1 MKRPFVTIILAGGK
15 GTRMGS
21 SDKHKVCFEVLGVP
35 VIIRAL
41 ETYNLCGAML
51 NVVVVGSM
59 AESVM
64 ATVSRRF
71 PGTTFAYQDRPLG
84 TGDAARKGAELLER
98 MRFDGDVL
106 VVAGDKVIDPKVI
119 RQLLAAHEQSRAD
132 VTLATAKRP
141 PNSSAGILLKSARGN
156 IVGILEEAERRRL
169 VGLAKV
175 SEAFAAQ
182 TALPRERVESILK
195 EQCGEKTAK
204 AVAEEIWRAE
214 GQRGGTSNI
223 QHPTSNAQPLQSGQS
238 LDVGCSMLA
247 VGCSPVSGDGES
259 LPSAEAHGEA
269 SASTYTVLTRA
280 EFERRLSKTERL
292 GCLKVGEEMV
302 PASQMLARFDQM
314 NLSTYLFKAPVLY
327 DALSRLK
334 SARASQEEYL
344 TDVFEILARRPKP
357 ARVMGCEVQDLS
369 DLMAF
374 NNPQELLAIED
385 VYRQQ
390 QGGMVVEAPARQKE
404 TLAPAS
410 EWDRLL
416 QSPSAAARRQFRQW
430 YGEEVPWGQLR
441 KPLTAFIQRYGA
453 DRQVAIVRSPGRINL
468 MGRHIDHQG
477 GTVNVM
483 AVNREIIIVA
493 APRADD
499 LVRLVN
505 TEGAQ
510 FSEET
515 FRISDLVASL
525 NWDDWQ
531 RVIDGPRLQR
541 LLEAARGDWGN
552 YTKAAIL
559 RLQELFR
566 DRQLHGL
573 DMLVSGDIPMGAGLS
588 SSSAL
593 VVATAEAVRLFNH
606 LPVSARRLVSLCG
619 EGEWFVGTRGGAADH
634 AAIKLSHRG
643 CVTQVG
649 FFPFRIEDSARFF
662 PSHDLVACN
671 SGIYAGKSREARN
684 TFNAKVTAYH
694 IGRIWCKMLRPDLA
708 ARIEHLRDI
717 NREQL
722 GLSHNDFGQLLCQLP
737 ARITRTKVQA
747 AFGQMPAGDRDRL
760 ERLFLSHEAP
770 ADGYAVRAVVL
781 FGLAEMA
788 RARRCLALLKA
799 NDAAGLGRLMNISHD
814 GDRVSRETSRNTW
827 RRASNDSADGAL
839 AAWANQEARGADIA
853 ELSGDYGCSLPE
865 LDRIADIARRQAG
878 VEGAQLAGAGLGGCI
893 MVLVQKA
900 RTAELRKTL
909 DGQGIRAEVF
919 RPIAGACS
927 LTMG

>member
-15 GTRMGS
+15 GTRMGT
-21 SDKHKVCFEVLGVP
+21 SDRHKVCFEVLGVP

-64 ATVSRRF
+64 TTVNRRF
-71 PGTTFAYQDRPLG
+71 PGTPYAFQDQPLG

-119 RQLLAAHEQSRAD
+119 RQLLAAHEQSGAD

-169 VGLAKV
+169 VALARINDSFRKQAV
-175 SEAFAAQ
+175 
-182 TALPRERVESILK
+182 LPRSKVERILT
-195 EQCGEKTAK
+195 EQCGEKTAR
-204 AVAEEIWRAE
+204 AVAGEMWE
-214 GQRGGTSNI
+214 
-223 QHPTSNAQPLQSGQS
+223 
-238 LDVGCSMLA
+238 
-247 VGCSPVSGDGES
+247 GES
-259 LPSAEAHGEA
+259 LKCEVQSLNAEGGSPQVATRRKKGKDGNFPSPKAQREEG
-269 SASTYTVLTRA
+269 VLTRE
-280 EFERRLSKTERL
+280 EFERRFTREERA

-302 PASQMLARFDQM
+302 RAGQMLERFDQM
-314 NLSTYLFKAPVLY
+314 NLSTYLFRAPVLY

-334 SARASQEEYL
+334 SVRASQEEYL
-344 TDVFEILARRPKP
+344 TDVFGILAKRPKP
-357 ARVMGCEVQDLS
+357 ARVMGCEVRDLR

-374 NNPQELLAIED
+374 NNPQELLAIEE
-385 VYRQQ
+385 VYGQRQGQ
-390 QGGMVVEAPARQKE
+390 AVVEAPSNCRE
-404 TLAPAS
+404 TLAPAGA
-410 EWDRLL
+410 WDNLL
-416 QSPSAAARRQFRQW
+416 QNPSAAARRQFRQW
-430 YGEEVPWGQLR
+430 YGEEVPWQQIRTVLG
-441 KPLTAFIQRYGA
+441 AFMDRYGA
-453 DRQVAIVRSPGRINL
+453 DRPVAIVRSPGRINL

-477 GTVNVM
+477 GIVNVM
-483 AVNREIIIVA
+483 AVNREIIMVA
-493 APRADD
+493 APRTDD
-499 LVRLVN
+499 AVSLAN
-505 TEGAQ
+505 TKGAL

-541 LLEAARGDWGN
+541 LLEAARGEWAN
-552 YTKAAIL
+552 YIKAAIL
-559 RLQELFR
+559 RLQEQFR
-566 DRQLHGL
+566 DRRLHGL
-573 DMLVSGDIPMGAGLS
+573 DIMVGGDIPMGAGLS

-593 VVATAEAVRLFNH
+593 VVATAEAVRVFNR

-634 AAIKLSHRG
+634 AAIRLSHRG
-643 CVTQVG
+643 CVTRVG

-662 PSHDLVACN
+662 PGHDLVACN
-671 SGIYAGKSREARN
+671 SGVYAGKSREARN

-694 IGRIWCKMLRPDLA
+694 IGRIRFKMLRPDLA
-708 ARIEHLRDI
+708 SRIEHLRDI
-717 NREQL
+717 NPEHL
-722 GLSHNDFGQLLCQLP
+722 GLTHAAFGQLLCQLP
-737 ARITRTKVQA
+737 ARLTRTKVQA
-747 AFGQMPAGDRDRL
+747 TFGQMAEAERDRL
-760 ERLFLSHEAP
+760 ERLFQSHEAP
-770 ADGYAVRAVVL
+770 ADGYAVRGVVL
-781 FGLAEMA
+781 FGLSEMA
-788 RARRCLALLKA
+788 RAQRCLGLLKR
-799 NDAAGLGRLMNISHD
+799 NDARVLGRLMSISHD

-827 RRASNDSADGAL
+827 RRVAASSADGPL
-839 AAWANQEARGADIA
+839 TAWTRQPGRRADIA

-865 LDRIADIARRQAG
+865 LDRIVDLARRQPG

-893 MVLVQKA
+893 MVLVQKTH
-900 RTAELRKTL
+900 TADLLKTL
-909 DGQGIRAEVF
+909 GEQGIQAEVF

-927 LTMG
+927 LMMD